1 MIKTAIQRATDK
13 DRLTL
18 LLPATTQKSQTK
30 IIPFTVIYNPLNPP
44 ISKICQ
50 KNRHILAS
58 APDAQELLIYNF
70 MVVTK
75 RARNIKQ
82 LLTKTDI
89 NPQPIPL
96 GSGPCNIQCVS
107 CRFLKPTR
115 TITVSAT
122 QETIPIRGQYNCKT
136 KNVIYVIS
144 CIKCGLQY
152 VGQTGNTFNERFRA
166 HLTDIRQENNMKP
179 VSHHFTSNGH
189 NVDDVTATTVTQT
202 TDDINV
208 RLRTEEVWIHIFK
221 SRQPTGLNLKQ

>member
-1 MIKTAIQRATDK
+1 M
-13 DRLTL
+13 
-18 LLPATTQKSQTK
+18 
-30 IIPFTVIYNPLNPP
+30 IYNPLNPP

-58 APDAQELLIYNF
+58 APDAQELLTYKF

-82 LLTKTDI
+82 LLTKTDV

-107 CRFLKPTR
+107 CRFLKPTL

-122 QETIPIRGQYNCKT
+122 QETIPIRGRYNCKT

-144 CIKCGLQY
+144 CTKCRLQY

-189 NVDDVTATTVTQT
+189 NVDHVTATIVTQT